1 MLFRSIALVSALS
14 GGTTVVSAELLKI
27 PILKIPEEHRA
38 ATLLSSFDAGALN
51 LLETST
57 TITATS
63 RKLRGVNG
71 VSETEQQSENIVL
84 RDLQNA
90 QYYGSIKV
98 GTPPQEFQVVFDT
111 GSSDLWIPSKACESE
126 SSNCYS
132 KKKFDKSMSSSFQNV
147 PVGAMSHFSIQY
159 GSGPVSGEYG

>member
-14 GGTTVVSAELLKI
+14 GGVTAVSAELLKI
-27 PILKIPEEHRA
+27 PIMKIPDEHRA
-38 ATLLSSFDAGALN
+38 ATLLTSFDADALN

-71 VSETEQQSENIVL
+71 VFETEQQNENIIL

-111 GSSDLWIPSKACESE
+111 GSSDLWIPSKACES
-126 SSNCYS
+126 SNC
-132 KKKFDKSMSSSFQNV
+132 KTKTKFDKSMSSSFQNV
-147 PVGAMSHFSIQY
+147 PVGAMSHFTIQY
-159 GSGPVSGEYG
+159 GSGPVLGEYA